1 MRREVGTLGPEREGG
16 VYLGMILGKVDLWR
30 GGERLLLLSGL
41 KERSRMHDSHTVR
54 AFLGLEGAD
63 MTSSSE

>member
-41 KERSRMHDSHTVR
+41 KERSRM
-54 AFLGLEGAD
+54 LGKCQWGRSDVSLCL
-63 MTSSSE
+63 